1 MQKVLIIGCGV
12 IGGSIFKRLAT
23 HENKKYD
30 LTIYD
35 PFMSAEDK
43 KHLIVYCKTFDI
55 QLKLHDPLNYKK
67 DLFDIAIIAVPP
79 QEDIY
84 LQIAKDLQ
92 IFTLAKEVYEFS
104 SVKGWLLK
112 LEGYKDAN
120 NFTPVHIM
128 AGSEKTGFA
137 NSSSELHQDATIMFF
152 SDDSNL
158 QSHKTIEELGCY
170 TTNKMWKVRY
180 QKKLFMQEH
189 DKIVAWTSH
198 FPQLF
203 CFALHNI
210 IITAMIK
217 GHNAELNNALLQIL
231 QDWVEHE
238 DLQKNLFRLC
248 QSNRVLW
255 KSIFKQN
262 SENLLNILKMH
273 DMGYDFSLFKPVKT
287 YGLEGA
293 GYKMMCEYLQSDKR
307 EYLQQILRS
316 DAINVAMRNI
326 LE

>member
-12 IGGSIFKRLAT
+12 VGGSIFKRLAT

-35 PFMSAEDK
+35 PFMSEEDI
-43 KHLIVYCKTFDI
+43 KHLIVYCRTFDI
-55 QLKLHDPLNYKK
+55 QLKLYDPLNYKK

-79 QEDIY
+79 QKDIY

-92 IFTLAKEVYEFS
+92 IFTLANAVCDLS

-112 LEGYKDAN
+112 LESYKDAN
-120 NFTPVHIM
+120 NFIPVHIM
-128 AGSEKTGFA
+128 AGSDKTGFI
-137 NSSSELHQDATIMFF
+137 NSKDNLHDNATVTRFFNAKKMEFSEEAYRMVDAMLWVISLNSTDNIYHQCLDI
-152 SDDSNL
+152 
-158 QSHKTIEELGCY
+158 
-170 TTNKMWKVRY
+170 
-180 QKKLFMQEH
+180 KLMQEH

-203 CFALHNI
+203 CFALNDI
-210 IITAMIK
+210 IDK
-217 GHNAELNNALLQIL
+217 EYDNNLNNALHHISH
-231 QDWVEHE
+231 DW
-238 DLQKNLFRLC
+238 LNQKGLFRLC

-262 SENLLNILKMH
+262 SENLLNILKMQ
-273 DMGYDFSLFKPVKT
+273 DTGYDFLFVKPVKT

-293 GYKMMCEYLQSDKR
+293 GYKMMCEYLQSNKG

-316 DAINVAMRNI
+316 DAIKVAMRNI

>member
-12 IGGSIFKRLAT
+12 IGGSIFKRLAS
-23 HENKKYD
+23 HKNKNYD

-35 PFMSAEDK
+35 PFMSEEDT

-55 QLKLHDPLNYKK
+55 QLKQYDPLNYKK

-137 NSSSELHQDATIMFF
+137 NSSCLLHLDATIMFF

-170 TTNKMWKVRY
+170 TTNKTWKVKY
-180 QKKLFMQEH
+180 KKKLFMQEH

-203 CFALHNI
+203 CFALNDI
-210 IITAMIK
+210 INKEHDT
-217 GHNAELNNALLQIL
+217 ELNNALQQIS
-231 QDWVEHE
+231 QDWVEHKY
-238 DLQKNLFRLC
+238 LQKNLFRLC

-262 SENLLNILKMH
+262 LKNLLNILEMH

-293 GYKMMCEYLQSDKR
+293 GYKMMCEYLQSDKW

-316 DAINVAMRNI
+316 DAIKVAMRNI